1 MEREPKNQLVPNAP
15 QRSLTI
21 ISPNEFHFD
30 LKAMEIRV
38 VNGKIL
44 VRKEAYEQIE
54 RLKRNFEIDENW
66 INDFSERLRAKKL
79 SYEQLKQRVDFV
91 IDNHKYPKITIA
103 DVLSDE
109 TETNRVK
116 LYLGFQI
123 DELVRKNLATQKDFK
138 LVKIEKGVAY
148 FVHVTEMRKHDIPE
162 LIAKEYIN
170 TPPVYRPDM
179 KSSEVIA
186 YNLREAINAIN
197 EGREPM
203 VVENVRSY
211 PSWN

>member
-1 MEREPKNQLVPNAP
+1 MEREQKNQLVPKEH
-15 QRSLTI
+15 QRSLAI

-44 VRKEAYEQIE
+44 VRKEAHEQIE
-54 RLKRNFEIDENW
+54 RLRRNFDIDENW

-91 IDNHKYPKITIA
+91 IDNHKYPKLTIA

-109 TETNRVK
+109 SETNQVK

-123 DELVRKNLATQKDFK
+123 DELVRKNLAMQKDFK
-138 LVKIEKGVAY
+138 LVKIENGVAY
-148 FVHVTEMRKHDIPE
+148 FVHVTEMKKHNIPE
-162 LIAKEYIN
+162 LIAKEHVPT
-170 TPPVYRPDM
+170 TPIYRPDM
-179 KSSEVIA
+179 KASEIIA

-197 EGREPM
+197 EGREPR
-203 VVENVRSY
+203 VVENVRSN

>member
-1 MEREPKNQLVPNAP
+1 
-15 QRSLTI
+15 
-21 ISPNEFHFD
+21 
-30 LKAMEIRV
+30 MEIRV

-148 FVHVTEMRKHDIPE
+148 FAHVTEMRKHDIPE
-162 LIAKEYIN
+162 LIAKEYVN
-170 TPPVYRPDM
+170 NPPIYRPDM